1 MGIWTID
8 RHNTKLHA
16 PFPGLQ
22 AGFMRYNTFQWEHVK
37 NANLIYWLEM
47 AAAKRCDQELV
58 AAPKAATISS
68 TSFLLFD
75 VQDARIVFWG
85 CRSK

>member
-1 MGIWTID
+1 
-8 RHNTKLHA
+8 
-16 PFPGLQ
+16 
-22 AGFMRYNTFQWEHVK
+22 VK